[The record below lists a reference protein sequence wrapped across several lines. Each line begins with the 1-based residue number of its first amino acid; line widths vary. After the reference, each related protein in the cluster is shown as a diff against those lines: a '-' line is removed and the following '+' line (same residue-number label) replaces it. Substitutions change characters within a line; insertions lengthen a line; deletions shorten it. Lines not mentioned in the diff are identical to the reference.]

1 MTTQT
6 FLLDAIEI
14 AATTAYPFDAIRKF
28 IESTPSG
35 TTRGREQ
42 GLVDARDMLVQ
53 ALWARG
59 HKGREIHEFLGL
71 HISTVNKLTEP
82 LRAMHCQDAVLPGRA
97 RK

>member
-1 MTTQT
+1 MTI
-6 FLLDAIEI
+6 LDHAIEI
-14 AATTAYPFDAIRKF
+14 AATTPYPFESIRKF

-42 GLVDARDMLVQ
+42 GLVDARDTLIR

-82 LRAMHCQDAVLPGRA
+82 LRKRFCEDAVLPGRA
-97 RK
+97 RKR